1 MLVMLLHHCVQ
12 LVLVSLHRDSK
23 KYGITQSEE
32 ETSSSTSDSSE
43 EDWECKKCRKID
55 GDVGDYIGCANCDR
69 WFHERCTTFT
79 NENQYFECHL
89 CKFEKSSMTQYHH
102 KTNT

>member
-1 MLVMLLHHCVQ
+1 MP
-12 LVLVSLHRDSK
+12 SLYCKPPSSFQELWNN
-23 KYGITQSEE
+23 TESEE
-32 ETSSSTSDSSE
+32 ETSSSTSDSSD
-43 EDWECKKCRKID
+43 EDWECKECRKDD

-89 CKFEKSSMTQYHH
+89 CKFEKSSM
-102 KTNT
+102 N